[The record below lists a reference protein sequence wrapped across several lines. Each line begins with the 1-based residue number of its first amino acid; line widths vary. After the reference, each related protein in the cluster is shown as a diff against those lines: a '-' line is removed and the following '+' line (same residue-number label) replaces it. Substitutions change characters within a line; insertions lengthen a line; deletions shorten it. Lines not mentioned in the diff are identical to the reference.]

1 MLRQLLITSFTA
13 LFFSDESL
21 ILINNIRNIDNN
33 IFNLNDSRFSE
44 VLLFG
49 NSSFDNTRNTFILNT
64 TIEYI
69 VSSKRYEVPL
79 YDSFWYSYMAVL
91 STLYYYHYYYY
102 YYYYS
107 KFSFFHCAISYYH
120 WLSIYIFY
128 HVTVAGLFQYV
139 WPFSG
144 HQAVKG

>member
-21 ILINNIRNIDNN
+21 ILINNIRNIENN

-49 NSSFDNTRNTFILNT
+49 NSSFDNTKNTFILNT
-64 TIEYI
+64 TVEYI

-79 YDSFWYSYMAVL
+79 YDSF
-91 STLYYYHYYYY
+91 
-102 YYYYS
+102 
-107 KFSFFHCAISYYH
+107 
-120 WLSIYIFY
+120 
-128 HVTVAGLFQYV
+128 
-139 WPFSG
+139 
-144 HQAVKG
+144 